1 MACGDR
7 VPGRKA
13 GNARAAAVRISVLL
27 AENHRVLRDGLQHI
41 LNGQGDMLVVGA
53 VGDGAEAVREA
64 ARQSPRVVV
73 MGILMPGLDG
83 IEATRLIVQRSAAT
97 GVVLLSPHPSP
108 VIVRRAL
115 DAGALGYVT
124 KDSPALEVVKAVRA
138 VSAGKRYL
146 SHGLAERFLDVY
158 RGGQRGERTVDNLTP
173 AERNILK
180 LVVDG
185 KSNPEIASMI
195 GLSRRTVE
203 TYRIRL
209 MRKLSI
215 DSLAGL
221 VKYAIRHGIATLD

>member
-1 MACGDR
+1 MPCGVR

-13 GNARAAAVRISVLL
+13 GKARVAAVRISVLL
-27 AENHRVLRDGLQHI
+27 AEEHRVLRDGLHHI
-41 LNGQGDMLVVGA
+41 LDGQRDIRVVGA

-73 MGILMPGLDG
+73 MGILIPGLDG

-97 GVVLLSPHPSP
+97 GVVLLSPHSSHA
-108 VIVRRAL
+108 IVRRAL

-124 KDSPALEVVKAVRA
+124 KDRPALEVVKAVRVVA
-138 VSAGKRYL
+138 AGKRYL
-146 SHGLAERFLDVY
+146 SHGLAERFLDSY
-158 RGGQRGERTVDNLTP
+158 RAGQHGERTMETLTA

-209 MRKLSI
+209 MRKLGI